1 MFFCQA
7 EKAIRCAMARKDFNA
22 NEMKLVIEDV
32 MGETPLDNPKLK
44 QVVEKIDAMT
54 GWKSIK
60 ASVKE
65 LLTICKTNYVRELEG
80 NSQQNFAFRNSV
92 LVTKIKS

>member
-65 LLTICKTNYVRELEG
+65 HTVYNGIKQTVIQRPKLLEV
-80 NSQQNFAFRNSV
+80 A
-92 LVTKIKS
+92 